1 MRRQFWF
8 RLTLT
13 CVLAGALLPV
23 WGWDVEHDEVAMLV
37 GETLPAEIQSF
48 FTFSDFGVLIAFCH
62 YPDMTE
68 WPRENGKRGY
78 HSLEEIKE
86 RVGVE
91 DAAILAQQGYKN
103 SGWLHRER
111 ARATMMGLLA
121 RAFAKGE
128 HTRAAFY
135 ISVLSHSVSDESAL
149 NHPPLLQFVQY
160 SRFPGV
166 DYALQKVEPGS
177 KNVFGFRS
185 DGPVVRRVREKL
197 RNYVP
202 HVPQGS
208 FEAAVFGFVTDAV
221 RQAGYAAEKE
231 GKIAFSPRPEAEDA
245 LAELVAMQVRILVD
259 MTATCWAH
267 KSVDAPLPD
276 AGFDAACR
284 KEMDRLFSELDP
296 AKQAVFDGIFDE
308 TLNPAQPKGVVG
320 LVCEPYSMFA
330 RPGLS
335 YVGRMITA
343 SAGRTLRDHGYA
355 VKGIATRDLAKGL
368 PPPTEMGAVM
378 ISLGQS
384 GHLAPDG
391 ADALKR
397 YRDAGGRLLVVGGSD
412 PSDISGMKNLLEMR
426 ADDEVPVSRKWGIQN
441 QDVWSNMVAVVDG
454 VRTPLRR
461 NPNIDGFC
469 KPYASYAFKP
479 GADVVPLAELDNGR
493 TRFVVAARKGNV
505 VWIPEYLLM
514 PFIFSDDTTAN
525 WSAMRLDSFASRF
538 FFYALRGR
546 DR

>member
-1 MRRQFWF
+1 
-8 RLTLT
+8 
-13 CVLAGALLPV
+13 
-23 WGWDVEHDEVAMLV
+23 
-37 GETLPAEIQSF
+37 
-48 FTFSDFGVLIAFCH
+48 
-62 YPDMTE
+62 
-68 WPRENGKRGY
+68 
-78 HSLEEIKE
+78 
-86 RVGVE
+86 
-91 DAAILAQQGYKN
+91 
-103 SGWLHRER
+103 
-111 ARATMMGLLA
+111 
-121 RAFAKGE
+121 
-128 HTRAAFY
+128 
-135 ISVLSHSVSDESAL
+135 
-149 NHPPLLQFVQY
+149 
-160 SRFPGV
+160 
-166 DYALQKVEPGS
+166 
-177 KNVFGFRS
+177 
-185 DGPVVRRVREKL
+185 
-197 RNYVP
+197 
-202 HVPQGS
+202 
-208 FEAAVFGFVTDAV
+208 
-221 RQAGYAAEKE
+221 
-231 GKIAFSPRPEAEDA
+231 
-245 LAELVAMQVRILVD
+245 MQVRILVD

-525 WSAMRLDSFASRF
+525 WSAMRLDSFAFRF
-538 FFYALRGR
+538 FFHALRGR